1 MGDRQWKELLNWT
14 LKNAISDTNDN
25 DNTTKFKK
33 MSKEDLDFLTKALE
47 STKEAEKQLETAIKD
62 TVSFVN
68 GEFQLDDA
76 NIMKNLYIIESY
88 LDEHPAHSLDI
99 AKNEILNTLM
109 KLIESDNVEIVK
121 LTLKILTSALGN
133 NEVVSNEAFSR
144 GLLDKLFSRID
155 GFYDISPIISTMSA
169 LVSSYPPSGKVIF
182 NLFRISLNLE
192 DIICLIAFLKLITL
206 TG

>member
-1 MGDRQWKELLNWT
+1 
-14 LKNAISDTNDN
+14 
-25 DNTTKFKK
+25 
-33 MSKEDLDFLTKALE
+33 
-47 STKEAEKQLETAIKD
+47 
-62 TVSFVN
+62 
-68 GEFQLDDA
+68 
-76 NIMKNLYIIESY
+76 
-88 LDEHPAHSLDI
+88 
-99 AKNEILNTLM
+99 M

-144 GLLDKLFSRID
+144 GVSNLFIQLLDKLFSRID